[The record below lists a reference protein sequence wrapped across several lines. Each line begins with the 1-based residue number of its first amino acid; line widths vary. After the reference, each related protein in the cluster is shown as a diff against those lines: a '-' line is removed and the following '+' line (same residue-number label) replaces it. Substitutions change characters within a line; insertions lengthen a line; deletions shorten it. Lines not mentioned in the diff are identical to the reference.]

1 MFLFFS
7 ILQEK
12 LIFIER
18 LDDEIQIYSRSSD
31 STLVWILASDEKK
44 KAIHANDRLVHTDR
58 QLTFKILNA
67 NEKHYWRGLECK
79 LVTSDTNGIFSRNF
93 ISFFL
98 FFFFFFFIVLSR
110 LEYTRRSM
118 RLVHDAE
125 LNVPEV
131 LFTMVF

>member
-1 MFLFFS
+1 M
-7 ILQEK
+7 QVGNVRYEW
-12 LIFIER
+12 
-18 LDDEIQIYSRSSD
+18 Y
-31 STLVWILASDEKK
+31 
-44 KAIHANDRLVHTDR
+44 
-58 QLTFKILNA
+58 
-67 NEKHYWRGLECK
+67 
-79 LVTSDTNGIFSRNF
+79 IFSEFYF
-93 ISFFL
+93 ILS

>member
-1 MFLFFS
+1 MKFKF
-7 ILQEK
+7 ILVQAT
-12 LIFIER
+12 R
-18 LDDEIQIYSRSSD
+18 LWFEYWQVTKR
-31 STLVWILASDEKK
+31 E
-44 KAIHANDRLVHTDR
+44 KAIHANDQLVHTDR

-67 NEKHYWRGLECK
+67 NEKYYWRGLECK
-79 LVTSDTNGIFSRNF
+79 LVTSHTNGTFSWNF

-98 FFFFFFFIVLSR
+98 FFFFFFIVLSR
-110 LEYTRRSM
+110 LEYTRRNM